1 MNPKNIKYRA
11 WHKEKEVMIQVSEL
25 DLRKKRIKGRAGDE
39 VISARFDEVDIMR
52 ATVLED
58 SDGQLIYEG
67 DIVKVVEEDVPTYFF
82 KIKFYEQEYR
92 FYFYV
97 ILSKG
102 LRYCF
107 NDLFGCDSMTV
118 IGTQY
123 DEEKLNDNNYEL
135 LHYSFMDQD
144 GTVILID

>member
-52 ATVLED
+52 ATVFDD
-58 SDGQLIYEG
+58 SDWQLIYEG

-82 KIKFYEQEYR
+82 KIKKKYSF
-92 FYFYV
+92 F
-97 ILSKG
+97 LSKKKKK
-102 LRYCF
+102 YF
-107 NDLFGCDSMTV
+107 
-118 IGTQY
+118 
-123 DEEKLNDNNYEL
+123 
-135 LHYSFMDQD
+135 SFY
-144 GTVILID
+144 I

>member
-82 KIKFYEQEYR
+82 KIKFDEQEDR
-92 FYFYV
+92 KSV
-97 ILSKG
+97 
-102 LRYCF
+102 
-107 NDLFGCDSMTV
+107 V
-118 IGTQY
+118 
-123 DEEKLNDNNYEL
+123 
-135 LHYSFMDQD
+135 
-144 GTVILID
+144 

>member
-82 KIKFYEQEYR
+82 KIKFDEQDDR
-92 FYFYV
+92 FYFYN
-97 ILSKG
+97 IRPKG
-102 LRYCF
+102 LRYCL

>member
-67 DIVKVVEEDVPTYFF
+67 DIVKVVEEDVPTYFL
-82 KIKFYEQEYR
+82 K
-92 FYFYV
+92 
-97 ILSKG
+97 LNLMSKTIV
-102 LRYCF
+102 F
-107 NDLFGCDSMTV
+107 ISMTYGRRDCV
-118 IGTQY
+118 I
-123 DEEKLNDNNYEL
+123 
-135 LHYSFMDQD
+135 
-144 GTVILID
+144 V